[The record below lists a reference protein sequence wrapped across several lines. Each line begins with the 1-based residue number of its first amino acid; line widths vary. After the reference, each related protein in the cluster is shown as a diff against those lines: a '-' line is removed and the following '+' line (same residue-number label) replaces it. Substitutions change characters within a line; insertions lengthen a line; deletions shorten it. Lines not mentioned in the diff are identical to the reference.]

1 MGEPVRK
8 VKTYLYLGSVVT
20 KEVGTEQDIKN
31 CISKTQSPS
40 FIQLLLIQKSRQLHS
55 TAKSHLF
62 EMNVKA
68 VLIYGCKT
76 WERTMKIIYKCTSK
90 VA

>member
-20 KEVGTEQDIKN
+20 NEVGTEQDIKN

-40 FIQLLLIQKSRQLHS
+40 FIQLLPI
-55 TAKSHLF
+55 
-62 EMNVKA
+62 
-68 VLIYGCKT
+68 
-76 WERTMKIIYKCTSK
+76 
-90 VA
+90 